1 MSYSTNDVI
10 SFVQE
15 NDVKF
20 IRLSFCDIFGN
31 MKNIAI
37 MPSALKNAI
46 VNGVSIDASAFTGFA
61 YENHSDL
68 LLMPDVSTL
77 TVLPWRPQSGRV
89 MRFFCDIKSPDGN
102 AYGGDVR
109 TALKDTV
116 NRVKKKGYTCEVGT
130 ECEFF
135 LFKTDENG
143 DPTKIPNDNASYLD
157 VAPLDKCENVRREIC
172 LTLEEMG
179 FSPESSRHEYG
190 FGQNEIDFRHDNMLT
205 AADNLAHFKS
215 IVKTIAAKNGL
226 YASFMPKPLK
236 RQHGNSLH
244 INISVRKNGKNIFS
258 SSEKNQSADAE
269 HFIAGILNRIRE
281 ITAFLNPTTNSYRR
295 FGECLA
301 PKYIDWSYQARSQLI
316 RIPNATPENAR
327 IELRSADPACNPH
340 IAFNLILRA
349 GIEGIENKTELM
361 PQKSDI
367 SDVSGLEM
375 LPDSLHEA
383 FELAL
388 SSEFIR
394 NSLSD
399 EILNPLYSAWRN
411 TLRLYDDAEDKEL
424 FEDNFYFNSTYFN
437 SI

>member
-37 MPSALKNAI
+37 MPSALKEALK
-46 VNGVSIDASAFTGFA
+46 NGVSIDGSAFTGFA
-61 YENHSDL
+61 YDNHSDL

-89 MRFFCDIKSPDGN
+89 MRFFCNIKSPDGTT
-102 AYGGDVR
+102 YSGDVR
-109 TALKDTV
+109 TALQDTV
-116 NRVKKKGYTCEVGT
+116 KWAKDKGYTCEVGT

-135 LFKTDENG
+135 LFKTDEDG
-143 DPTKIPNDNASYLD
+143 EPTKIPNDNASYLD
-157 VAPLDKCENVRREIC
+157 VAPLDKGENVRREIC

-236 RQHGNSLH
+236 KQHGNSLH
-244 INISVRKNGKNIFS
+244 INISVKKNGKNIFS
-258 SSEKNQSADAE
+258 SSESSQTTEGKQ
-269 HFIAGILNRIRE
+269 FIAGILNRIKE
-281 ITAFLNPTTNSYRR
+281 ITAFLNPTTNSYKR

-301 PKYIDWSYQARSQLI
+301 PKYIDWSYENRSQLI
-316 RIPNATPENAR
+316 RIPNATEENSR

-349 GIEGIENKTELM
+349 GIEGIENKLELSA
-361 PQKSDI
+361 PKSDI
-367 SDVSGLEM
+367 NVSETDNK
-375 LPDSLHEA
+375 LPESLHEA
-383 FELAL
+383 FKIA
-388 SSEFIR
+388 SESKFISE
-394 NSLSD
+394 SLSG
-399 EILNPLYSAWRN
+399 EILQPVYNAWKN
-411 TLRLYDDAEDKEL
+411 TLNQYDIAEDKDI
-424 FEDNFYFNSTYFN
+424 FEDNFYFNSNYFN
-437 SI
+437 SL

>member
-68 LLMPDVSTL
+68 LLVPDVSTL

-102 AYGGDVR
+102 AYDGDVR

-116 NRVKKKGYTCEVGT
+116 NWAKKKGYTCEVGT

-172 LTLEEMG
+172 LTLDEMG

-190 FGQNEIDFRHDNMLT
+190 FGQNEIDFRHNDMLT

-269 HFIAGILNRIRE
+269 HFIAGILKRIRE

-375 LPDSLHEA
+375 LPESLNEA

-394 NSLSD
+394 KSLSD
-399 EILNPLYSAWRN
+399 EILNPIYSAWKN
-411 TLRLYDDAEDKEL
+411 IIRLYDDAEDKEL